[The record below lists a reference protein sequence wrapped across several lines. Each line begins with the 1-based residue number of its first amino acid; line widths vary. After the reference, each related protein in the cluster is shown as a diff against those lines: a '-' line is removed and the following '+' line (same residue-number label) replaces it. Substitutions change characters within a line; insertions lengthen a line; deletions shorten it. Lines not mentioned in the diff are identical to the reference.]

1 MIIRVWSGQTTQE
14 NGATYARHVST
25 RVFPSLQGIAGHRGA
40 YLLRRDAGERTEFLV
55 LTLWDSLD
63 SVREFAGED
72 VEGAVVEPEARAVL
86 EEFDSIVRHYELLY
100 DSVHPS

>member
-1 MIIRVWSGQTTQE
+1 MIIRVWRGQTTQE

-25 RVFPSLQGIAGHRGA
+25 RVLPSLQGIAGHRGA
-40 YLLRRDAGERTEFLV
+40 YVLRRDAGGRTEFLV
-55 LTLWDSLD
+55 LTLWESLEA
-63 SVREFAGED
+63 VREFAGEE
-72 VEGAVVEPEARAVL
+72 VERAVVEQARAVL